1 MKKEHQG
8 VISELINMIDNGSIT
23 NFPTIIPSY
32 IIFQYNKTIIKATY
46 LVTGKDSSS
55 REELYKLLTE
65 NVGLT
70 LQLIKCA
77 EQDLSKQEG
86 GSARLEHWPPLL
98 ILESFLNKNP
108 EQGTVAWSVAHAYST
123 MTVLSLLFFKRSLA
137 GIETNLRNE
146 NYIEA
151 YQQTQTATSHIHT
164 AMEAGHKSESIL
176 YSAREETLSRIA
188 TKDEIEIQIEID
200 KNREAKSKGGQPS
213 PYKAIHKEINEIM
226 KTALKEGHKYDYIR
240 GEIQE
245 AAVKGKLNISTTCP
259 DNKTLKIWKDKLKQ
273 TGYSF

>member
-1 MKKEHQG
+1 MKNEHQG
-8 VISELINMIDNGSIT
+8 VISELINMIDDGSIT
-23 NFPTIIPSY
+23 DFPNIIPSY
-32 IIFQYNKTIIKATY
+32 IIFQYNKTIVKANY

-65 NVGLT
+65 NVDIT

-98 ILESFLNKNP
+98 ILESFLNKSP
-108 EQGTVAWSVAHAYST
+108 AQGTVVWSAAHAYST

-151 YQQTQTATSHIHT
+151 YQQTQIATSYIHT
-164 AMEAGHKSESIL
+164 ATEAGHKSESIL
-176 YSAREETLSRIA
+176 FSAREETLSRIA

-200 KNREAKSKGGQPS
+200 KNREGKSKGGRS
-213 PYKAIHKEINEIM
+213 SDYRLIHKEINKIL
-226 KTALKEGHKYDYIR
+226 KTARKEGHRNDYIR
-240 GEIQE
+240 CEIQD
-245 AAVKGKLNISTTCP
+245 ACKGILEVSKTSPC
-259 DNKTLKIWKDKLKQ
+259 DKTLKIWKDKLEQ
-273 TGYSF
+273 TGNSF